1 MAAQEYRPRNS
12 TYEVDVAPQVA
23 SGGLGAVPTT
33 GAPSTR
39 PVPAPRAAQRFI
51 APQQQMPQHPVPVA
65 RVGQPLVPVQT
76 QMMPPPYYPIPGAG
90 TGTDQLG
97 SMPQQQ
103 QQQRQTPYQVQE
115 TAADP
120 LQQPIKITKSAAYK
134 MQYKVDFSFCTFWKG
149 ILEIVARIGIMVS
162 FQSNTQYSFLHTK
175 LQCSCISVDILQ
187 QVVTVFCFAI
197 SCVIISEVDSNNYFD
212 VILSVDS
219 SVDSISDT
227 QSLIGGSKAVSG
239 FMIVVT
245 ILVLIIEI
253 STIIGR
259 FMLRTGFGMLRIL
272 HCVVC
277 RYLQ

>member
-1 MAAQEYRPRNS
+1 MRTYGCRAAGLPAVYKLIFLRRYRFCSMAAQEYRPRNS

-23 SGGLGAVPTT
+23 SGGLGAAPTT

-76 QMMPPPYYPIPGAG
+76 QMMPPPYYPIAGAG

-97 SMPQQQ
+97 SMPRQQ

-120 LQQPIKITKSAAYK
+120 LQQPIKNPNSAAYK
-134 MQYKVDFSFCTFWKG
+134 MQYKVNFSFCTFWKG

-162 FQSNTQYSFLHTK
+162 FQSNAQYSFYIVSYNAHTSP
-175 LQCSCISVDILQ
+175 LI
-187 QVVTVFCFAI
+187 FCNRWWQFFVLLFHV
-197 SCVIISEVDSNNYFD
+197 S
-212 VILSVDS
+212 S
-219 SVDSISDT
+219 SVRWT
-227 QSLIGGSKAVSG
+227 L
-239 FMIVVT
+239 T
-245 ILVLIIEI
+245 TTL
-253 STIIGR
+253 
-259 FMLRTGFGMLRIL
+259 ML
-272 HCVVC
+272 
-277 RYLQ
+277 Y